1 MFNSSSNKS
10 TETTISHKDNNN
22 NKYINQIYKESTSI
36 YDLITN
42 SNSKIFLIKY
52 NELISIYQNNDDAQN
67 NEEERNN
74 IYFLISKNWIE
85 NFFNFCRSKEPY
97 NLPGKIDNNG
107 LIINDN
113 SALKLKNDTNIY
125 MNNNCSCEFIQKD
138 IWKKLLKL
146 FGGGPEYKIW
156 HYNKKYL
163 NFIKEGGHVNLL
175 FIPGKINKNN
185 FIHEY
190 TYFDLHKSVKD
201 LMNHINILLNS
212 NKSKFSIKEK
222 EILEENKHY
231 RLWLLIAERS
241 EILQNYISIQMTRKN
256 NNLDKNNKNDYYFSL
271 KDINENENFKVYPLS
286 DFEKNKIK
294 DIFPNEST
302 KYFEYRQYTKL
313 KKKDGYSLPLFTI
326 IIEKNPF
333 KFKTNNFRY
342 KMGTC
347 KQCDY
352 EEIVYFACKCNKLFF
367 CCENCENNYK
377 KKSGV
382 HYKNCKI
389 FLENYFDE
397 ENNIFQKKNNNKL
410 IYPLIGLYN
419 LGNTCYMNS
428 ALQCMR
434 SIKELT
440 RYFQNF
446 FDKSKLNIN
455 NAIGTGSFLTMAYK
469 NFLNNMNYCDKKY
482 YSPKYFKYAI
492 GLIDERYSDYDQQDT
507 CEFMTFLI
515 DSIHEDLNK
524 VINKP
529 IIQRKDSE
537 IDNNNSNNELE
548 NLKSVIEWNNFLKR
562 NQSIMVDLFYGQ
574 YKTTISC
581 TKCKNKCINFSIY
594 LSLQLP
600 ISKEFFIIKVFF
612 SEEGLSKN
620 TIKISV
626 ILHVN
631 SRKIFQVKSLIG
643 KILGISPY
651 QIEIVK
657 YQKNQINYVF
667 EDDEE
672 IPENIKI
679 ITAIKINLISFD
691 KNNIYSKNNINY
703 EKINENIILKEKKL
717 INTFKNVNDNNE
729 EDEEKNKD
737 FKNNKKDNALIY
749 ENHYFEKFII
759 KHYCN
764 SEDNHNIINKDNL
777 IYLETSKSCFNLY
790 FKIYLIYYL
799 IILKNYI
806 QSTNTNYN
814 TQELYRIFNV
824 LFKDLI
830 DKENISLDNCKDD
843 IPFILELGESK
854 KEKIFI
860 PPMRYLNFK
869 EFLERNKNIENNNKN
884 NKSNKKDE
892 NEDEFE
898 ISNLCD
904 KDDKEENN
912 GDGDLLVNTEAF
924 PNSNN
929 QQSKVNNNN
938 NVANNENTKSKNEKN
953 EKSILINISNGDKTK
968 NSENKEINSKYD
980 IKTIKIIWNT
990 RFLIKSDSNNNYYLS
1005 NKQDNNTIDLWPFFQ
1020 KMYDN
1025 YFGKISIDKC
1035 FEEFTKEEEFDADNL
1050 WKCSKCHNS
1059 IPAKNKIEIYQT
1071 PKILIIQLKRF
1082 KNDEKIKTF
1091 VEFPLTN
1098 LDISRFV
1105 SHNKSKYNGLNK
1117 KYDLFAVANHYG
1129 ELEYGHYDAYCL
1141 NYIDNHWY
1149 NFDDKDVHFI
1159 DKKYEKDTI
1168 ITKNAYVLFYREQN
1182 NDLIDWEKIYNKN
1195 FVEINDNN
1203 LKSYEEDF
1211 IYKYNKNRNREEGI
1225 FDIFRELDNKVS
1237 SKENKNNNN
1246 DNNNKGIENNEE
1258 EKESE
1263 NYDDISLGVFVYN
1276 PFKES
1281 YLRLKRNRSKSD
1293 IMYKNDKVSIY

>member
-42 SNSKIFLIKY
+42 PNSKIFLIKY
-52 NELISIYQNNDDAQN
+52 DKLISIYQNNDDSQN

-85 NFFNFCRSKEPY
+85 NFFTFCKSKEPY
-97 NLPGKIDNNG
+97 NLPGKIDNSG
-107 LIINDN
+107 LIIKDN
-113 SALKLKNDTNIY
+113 LDLKLKNDTNIY
-125 MNNNCSCEFIQKD
+125 LNNNCSCEFIRKD
-138 IWKKLLKL
+138 IWRKLLKL

-156 HYNKKYL
+156 HYHKKYL

-175 FIPGKINKNN
+175 YIPGKINKNN
-185 FIHEY
+185 FILEY
-190 TYFDLHKSVKD
+190 FYFDLQKSVKD

-231 RLWLLIAERS
+231 RLWLLIAERP
-241 EILQNYISIQMTRKN
+241 ELFQNYILLQMIRKN
-256 NNLDKNNKNDYYFSL
+256 SNLDKNNKNDSFFSL
-271 KDINENENFKVYPLS
+271 KDINQNENLKVYPLS
-286 DFEKNKIK
+286 DFDQNKIK

-302 KYFEYRQYTKL
+302 KYFEFNHYTKF
-313 KKKDGYSLPLFTI
+313 KKKDAYSLPLFTI

-333 KFKTNNFRY
+333 KFKDNNLRY
-342 KMGTC
+342 KIGKCNGC
-347 KQCDY
+347 KC

-367 CCENCENNYK
+367 CCEKCENNYK
-377 KKSGV
+377 KKSEE
-382 HYKNCKI
+382 HHKNCKI
-389 FLENYFDE
+389 FLDNYFVE
-397 ENNIFQKKNNNKL
+397 ENNIFQKKNDNKL
-410 IYPLIGLYN
+410 TYPLIGLYN

-492 GLIDERYSDYDQQDT
+492 GIIDERYSDYDQQDT
-507 CEFMTFLI
+507 HEFMTFLI

-537 IDNNNSNNELE
+537 IDKNNSNNELE
-548 NLKSVIEWNNFLKR
+548 SLKSVIEWNNFLKR

-581 TKCKNKCINFSIY
+581 TKCNNKSINFSIY

-600 ISKEFFIIKVFF
+600 ISKEFFIIKIFF
-612 SEEGLSKN
+612 SEEGLNMN
-620 TIKISV
+620 TIKLSV

-631 SRKIFQVKSLIG
+631 NKKIIKVKSLIG

-657 YQKNQINYVF
+657 YKKDQINYVL

-672 IPENIKI
+672 IPENINI
-679 ITAIKINLISFD
+679 IRAIKINLISFD
-691 KNNIYSKNNINY
+691 KNNIYSKNIINY
-703 EKINENIILKEKKL
+703 EKINENIMLKEKKL
-717 INTFKNVNDNNE
+717 INTFKNVNDKNE
-729 EDEEKNKD
+729 EDEEKSKD
-737 FKNNKKDNALIY
+737 LKNNKKDNAIIY

-777 IYLETSKSCFNLY
+777 IYLETTQSCLDLY
-790 FKIYLIYYL
+790 FKIYMMYHL

-806 QSTNTNYN
+806 RETNFN
-814 TQELYRIFNV
+814 TQELKKIFNV
-824 LFKDLI
+824 FFKDLI

-843 IPFILELGESK
+843 IPFILELEESK
-854 KEKIFI
+854 KEKKYI
-860 PPMRYLNFK
+860 PAMKYLNLK
-869 EFLERNKNIENNNKN
+869 EFLEQNKNIDINSKN
-884 NKSNKKDE
+884 NKANTKDE
-892 NEDEFE
+892 IEVEFE
-898 ISNLCD
+898 INNLCD
-904 KDDKEENN
+904 KGEKEENN
-912 GDGDLLVNTEAF
+912 RDGDLLVNGEAL

-929 QQSKVNNNN
+929 RQSKVNNNN
-938 NVANNENTKSKNEKN
+938 NKVGDIESTKSLNEKN
-953 EKSILINISNGDKTK
+953 EKSILINISNEDKTK
-968 NSENKEINSKYD
+968 NSENKEEVCSNHG

-990 RFLIKSDSNNNYYLS
+990 RFLIKSESNNNYYLA
-1005 NKQDNNTIDLWPFFQ
+1005 NKQDYNTIDLWYFFQ

-1050 WKCSKCHNS
+1050 WKCSKCHNN

-1082 KNDEKIKTF
+1082 KNNEKINTF

-1129 ELEYGHYDAYCL
+1129 GLEYGHYDAYCL

-1149 NFDDKDVHFI
+1149 NFDDKDVYNL
-1159 DKKYEKDTI
+1159 DKKNEKEKIVTEH
-1168 ITKNAYVLFYREQN
+1168 AYVLFYREQN
-1182 NDLIDWEKIYNKN
+1182 NDLINWEKIYNKN
-1195 FVEINDNN
+1195 FVKINDNN
-1203 LKSYEEDF
+1203 LKDYEEDF
-1211 IYKYNKNRNREEGI
+1211 IYYKNKNRHKEEGI
-1225 FDIFRELDNKVS
+1225 IDIFEEIDNKVI
-1237 SKENKNNNN
+1237 SKENESNKN
-1246 DNNNKGIENNEE
+1246 DNNNKGIDNNEE
-1258 EKESE
+1258 ESE
-1263 NYDDISLGVFVYN
+1263 NYDDISLGGFVYN

-1281 YLRLKRNRSKSD
+1281 YLRLKRHRSKNKR
-1293 IMYKNDKVSIY
+1293 IYKNDKSSNY

>member
-1 MFNSSSNKS
+1 MINSSSNKS
-10 TETTISHKDNNN
+10 TETTISHNNSNN
-22 NKYINQIYKESTSI
+22 NKYNQIYKESSSI
-36 YDLITN
+36 YDLIIN
-42 SNSKIFLIKY
+42 SNSKILLIKY
-52 NELISIYQNNDDAQN
+52 DELITIYQNNDDAQN
-67 NEEERNN
+67 NEEEKNN

-85 NFFNFCRSKEPY
+85 NFFNFCKSKESY
-97 NLPGKIDNNG
+97 NLPGKIDNDG

-113 SALKLKNDTNIY
+113 TALKLKNDSNIY
-125 MNNNCSCEFIQKD
+125 MNNKCSCEFIQKD
-138 IWKKLLKL
+138 IWKKLVKL

-156 HYNKKYL
+156 HYHKKYL

-185 FIHEY
+185 FILEY
-190 TYFDLHKSVKD
+190 IYFDLHKSVKE
-201 LMNHINILLNS
+201 LIAHINNLLNS

-231 RLWLLIAERS
+231 RLWLLIAERP
-241 EILQNYISIQMTRKN
+241 EILQNYIFTHMTRKN
-256 NNLDKNNKNDYYFSL
+256 SNSDKNNKNDSFFSL
-271 KDINENENFKVYPLS
+271 KDINQTENCKVYPLS
-286 DFEKNKIK
+286 DFQQNEIK

-302 KYFEYRQYTKL
+302 KFFEYKEYTKL
-313 KKKDGYSLPLFTI
+313 KKKDDYYLPIFTI

-333 KFKTNNFRY
+333 KFKDTNLRY

-347 KQCDY
+347 DKCGFD
-352 EEIVYFACKCNKLFF
+352 EIVYFACKCNKLCF
-367 CCENCENNYK
+367 CSEQCEDFYK
-377 KKSGV
+377 KKLGG
-382 HYKNCKI
+382 HYKKCKI
-389 FLENYFDE
+389 FLENYFVE
-397 ENNIFQKKNNNKL
+397 ENNIFQEKNNHKL
-410 IYPLIGLYN
+410 FYPLIGLYN

-440 RYFQNF
+440 RFFQNF

-455 NAIGTGSFLTMAYK
+455 NAIGTGSFLTMAYI

-507 CEFMTFLI
+507 HEFMTFLI

-537 IDNNNSNNELE
+537 LDNNNSNFELE

-581 TKCKNKCINFSIY
+581 TICNNKSINFSIY

-600 ISKEFFIIKVFF
+600 ISKEFSIIKVFF
-612 SEEGLSKN
+612 SEEGLN
-620 TIKISV
+620 LNVIKISL

-631 SRKIFQVKSLIG
+631 NRKISKVKSLIG

-651 QIEIVK
+651 QIEIVRYK
-657 YQKNQINYVF
+657 KDQIIYVF
-667 EDDEE
+667 EDDEDV
-672 IPENIKI
+672 PENII
-679 ITAIKINLISFD
+679 IIKAIKINLLSIH
-691 KNNIYSKNNINY
+691 KPNIYSENKIYYDNVEQKIKQNEEVLINIFKNASDNY
-703 EKINENIILKEKKL
+703 E
-717 INTFKNVNDNNE
+717 D
-729 EDEEKNKD
+729 DEKNKD
-737 FKNNKKDNALIY
+737 FKNNKKDNKLIY
-749 ENHYFEKFII
+749 ENHYFEKYII

-764 SEDNHNIINKDNL
+764 SEDNYNNINIDNL
-777 IYLETSKSCFNLY
+777 IYLETAQPCLDLY
-790 FKIYLIYYL
+790 FKIYLIYHL
-799 IILKNYI
+799 IIFRNYI
-806 QSTNTNYN
+806 RSTNTNTN
-814 TQELYRIFNV
+814 TQELIRLFNA

-830 DKENISLDNCKDD
+830 GKENISLDDLKDD
-843 IPFILELGESK
+843 VPFILELGDDKNEK
-854 KEKIFI
+854 KFI
-860 PPMRYLNFK
+860 PPMANLNFK
-869 EFLERNKNIENNNKN
+869 AFLEQNQSIAHNSKN
-884 NKSNKKDE
+884 NKENKKDE
-892 NEDEFE
+892 NEEEFE
-898 ISNLCD
+898 INNLC
-904 KDDKEENN
+904 DKEENN
-912 GDGDLLVNTEAF
+912 GDGDLLLNTEAF

-938 NVANNENTKSKNEKN
+938 NIANNDSTKSKNEKN
-953 EKSILINISNGDKTK
+953 EKSILINISNGVKTK
-968 NSENKEINSKYD
+968 NSENKEENSKYD

-990 RFLIKSDSNNNYYLS
+990 RFLIKSDSNSNYYLV
-1005 NKQDNNTIDLWPFFQ
+1005 NKQDYNTIDLCLFFQ
-1020 KMYDN
+1020 KMYKK
-1025 YFGKISIDKC
+1025 YFDIISIDKC

-1050 WKCSKCHNS
+1050 WKCSKCHNN
-1059 IPAKNKIEIYQT
+1059 IPAKNKIEIYRT

-1082 KNDEKIKTF
+1082 KNNEKIKTF

-1105 SHNKSKYNGLNK
+1105 THNKSKYNGLNK

-1149 NFDDKDVHFI
+1149 NFDDKDVYI
-1159 DKKYEKDTI
+1159 IEKKDEKDKIVTE
-1168 ITKNAYVLFYREQN
+1168 NAYVLFYREQN
-1182 NDLIDWEKIYNKN
+1182 SDLINWEKIYNKN

-1203 LKSYEEDF
+1203 LKTYEEDF
-1211 IYKYNKNRNREEGI
+1211 IYNKNKNNEEI
-1225 FDIFRELDNKVS
+1225 IIDIFEELDNKVS
-1237 SKENKNNNN
+1237 SKENDNKNNDNN
-1246 DNNNKGIENNEE
+1246 NNNKGIESNEE
-1258 EKESE
+1258 ESE
-1263 NYDDISLGVFVYN
+1263 NYEDISLGGFVYN

-1281 YLRLKRNRSKSD
+1281 YLRLKRHRSK
-1293 IMYKNDKVSIY
+1293 N